1 MTVRPCN
8 PIVMLALYNL
18 PARMFE
24 VTQSESI
31 WDKPIA
37 ERERIATVR
46 KCGEYLLKGTVRIRN
61 KNGSGILKPLNSVI
75 FISAKNF
82 QKDAVPDW

>member
-1 MTVRPCN
+1 
-8 PIVMLALYNL
+8 
-18 PARMFE
+18 MFE

-46 KCGEYLLKGTVRIRN
+46 KCGEYLLKGTVRIREQER
-61 KNGSGILKPLNSVI
+61 SGILKSLNSVL
-75 FISAKNF
+75 FVSTKNF